1 MDIRYRIYSN
11 LNLKESK
18 IIPIYMQ
25 SLATTSKGD
34 DGGLESRNVKLS
46 ADNSNNTNLSNNTKL
61 VDAVSGVG
69 STEKVFDW
77 SVSSH

>member
-11 LNLKESK
+11 LKVSK

-34 DGGLESRNVKLS
+34 GGLESRNVKLS
-46 ADNSNNTNLSNNTKL
+46 ADISNNTNLSNNTKL
-61 VDAVSGVG
+61 VE
-69 STEKVFDW
+69 STEKVLDW